1 VTERFLTADFGSSS
15 IRLAVI
21 DAEGGVAHQVK
32 RAFTDTESAQR
43 RLAPEWLWTQFVQ
56 LVRGLPA
63 SARDVS
69 GIGLSGQLSVVLTGG
84 DGKPLVE
91 LSTHADQSAYVE
103 AEQLREDLGESLV
116 VTGRR
121 ASPELAAPRLLW
133 LRAHRPDIFTEVRHV
148 STLKDYFVFRLTGVW
163 ATDETSASY
172 TLLYDVF
179 ERRWSDELLAACD
192 LDSGSVP
199 QVSRAGDKAGILS
212 KEVAGVL
219 GLPEGMLVAVGAS
232 DGCAGAVGA
241 GAVTP
246 GIVVDVAGTTDVLM
260 RVLDRAPRVPESPIV
275 VNAFIPGMWT
285 AGGPTGI
292 TGGVMS
298 WLATLLCC
306 TSVEELYA
314 RWGRLVD
321 EQPPG
326 VDGLVFVTTLA
337 GDRFPGWRPERKAT
351 LQGLGM
357 DHTPAALIKAA
368 EEGCA
373 CLVAVGLAALTDI
386 GLGTHEL
393 RVVGG
398 TACSRRAVRLRAD
411 ACGVPV
417 STMENHEASALGAA
431 MCAAVA
437 TRTYV
442 DFEEAAAHMVR
453 VAETIDPEPDGV
465 RQMADVFARWRS
477 VWQE

>member
-1 VTERFLTADFGSSS
+1 MTGRFLTADFGSSS

-21 DAEGGVAHQVK
+21 DAEGHVAHEVK
-32 RAFTDTESAQR
+32 RAFTDTASVR
-43 RLAPEWLWTQFVQ
+43 HRLAPEWLWTQFVR
-56 LVRGLPA
+56 LVQSLPA

-84 DGKPLVE
+84 DGKPLIE
-91 LSTHADQSAYVE
+91 LSTHADQTACVE
-103 AEQLREDLGESLV
+103 ADQLREGLGDLLAI
-116 VTGRR
+116 TGRR

-133 LRAHRPDIFTEVRHV
+133 LRAHRPNIFTDVRHV
-148 STLKDYFVFRLTGVW
+148 STLKDYFVHRLTGEW

-179 ERRWSDELLAACD
+179 ERRWSDELLAACE
-192 LDSGSVP
+192 LDPGSLP
-199 QVSRAGDKAGILS
+199 GVSRAGDKAGILS
-212 KEVAGVL
+212 GEVASVL
-219 GLPEGMLVAVGAS
+219 GLPKGIVVAVGAS

-241 GAVTP
+241 GAVAP

-260 RVLDRAPRVPESPIV
+260 HALDRPPHVPESPVV
-275 VNAFIPGMWT
+275 VNAFIQGLWT

-292 TGGVMS
+292 TGGVTS
-298 WLATLLCC
+298 WLATLLGCA
-306 TSVEELYA
+306 SVEELYA
-314 RWGRLVD
+314 RWGQLVD

-326 VDGLVFVTTLA
+326 ADGLVFVTTLA
-337 GDRFPGWRPERKAT
+337 GDRFPGWRPERGAT
-351 LQGLGM
+351 LHGLGM
-357 DHTPAALIKAA
+357 DHTPAALIRAA
-368 EEGCA
+368 EEGSA
-373 CLVAVGLAALTDI
+373 CLVAAGLTALADV

-398 TACSRRAVRLRAD
+398 TARSRRAMRLRAD
-411 ACGVPV
+411 VCGVPV

-453 VAETIDPEPDGV
+453 VAETIDPDPDGV

-477 VWQE
+477 VWQA